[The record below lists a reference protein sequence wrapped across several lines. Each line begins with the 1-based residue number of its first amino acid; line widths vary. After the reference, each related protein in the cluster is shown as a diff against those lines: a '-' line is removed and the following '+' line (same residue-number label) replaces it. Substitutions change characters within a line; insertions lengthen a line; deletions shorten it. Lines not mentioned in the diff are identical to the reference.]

1 MGSSAQRAMP
11 TSISGSLRTS
21 WGTTTSTSCPTLY
34 QPPETVIDLAMGT
47 THADMLRVVLEGVA
61 FAIRDSFEVV
71 RNLGINIPSSNIC
84 YGGSKSPLWKR

>member
-1 MGSSAQRAMP
+1 
-11 TSISGSLRTS
+11 
-21 WGTTTSTSCPTLY
+21 
-34 QPPETVIDLAMGT
+34 MGT
-47 THADMLRVVLEGVA
+47 TLADMLRVVLDGVA